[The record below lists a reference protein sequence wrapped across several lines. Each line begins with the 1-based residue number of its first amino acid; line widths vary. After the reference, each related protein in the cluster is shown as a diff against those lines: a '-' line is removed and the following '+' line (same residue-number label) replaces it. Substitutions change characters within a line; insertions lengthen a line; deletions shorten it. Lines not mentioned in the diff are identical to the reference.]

1 MNNGSV
7 ADMSEMSVEGFIT
20 GGQRSVCLCVCVYVF
35 VCLVGLSSGPRCS
48 SAKALGNL
56 A

>member
-1 MNNGSV
+1 MNNSSV
-7 ADMSEMSVEGFIT
+7 ADMSEMSVEGLIT
-20 GGQRSVCLCVCVYVF
+20 GGQRSVCVCMCVF
-35 VCLVGLSSGPRCS
+35 VCLVGLSSGLCRS